1 MHSITLLL
9 LLVAGPATV
18 PEPATPGKGWFKP
31 AEVERGCV
39 ARGIV
44 MPPGLSGSGRVTA
57 KFAVQEDGSA
67 DRVEVPE
74 VVPRPIAEAIATA
87 VKGCRFTPG
96 RKPDGKRAV
105 TWATLPLRFVEEAP
119 ASSPATG
126 VAPPV
131 PGSPPREAEPGCIQ
145 RQLHYR
151 LPPNRLLH
159 GPVVVRVATT
169 PEGKKGEFQLPPE
182 LPDDAA
188 KAFRLSIEDCP
199 LLPAATPEGTPIAG
213 TFEYRINF
221 AQPGEAERAA
231 AAPGLMR
238 EAKLAS
244 TACLQRLRPSGVTG
258 HAVVQVLVT
267 AEGEPTHFRF
277 EPQNIPV
284 DLRTQIA
291 DVLSMCKWETALG
304 LDGKPVAGETVVTIR
319 YR

>member
-1 MHSITLLL
+1 MHSLTLLL
-9 LLVAGPATV
+9 LLAADPVTV
-18 PEPATPGKGWFKP
+18 PEPATPGQGWFKP

-44 MPPGLSGSGRVTA
+44 MPPGLSGSGRVTVR
-57 KFAVQEDGSA
+57 FAVQEDGSA

-74 VVPRPIAEAIATA
+74 VVPRPVAEAIATA

-119 ASSPATG
+119 APGPAPIPSAT
-126 VAPPV
+126 
-131 PGSPPREAEPGCIQ
+131 GSPPREAEPGCIQ

-151 LPPNRLLH
+151 LPPNRLLQ
-159 GPVVVRVATT
+159 GPVVARVAIT
-169 PEGKKGEFQLPPE
+169 PEGKKGAFQVLPE
-182 LPDDAA
+182 LPEDAA
-188 KAFRLSIEDCP
+188 NAFRFSIEDCP
-199 LLPAATPEGTPIAG
+199 LLPATTPEGTPTAG

-221 AQPGEAERAA
+221 AQPGQAERAA
-231 AAPGLMR
+231 AAPGLKR

-244 TACLQRLRPSGVTG
+244 TACLQRLRPSGVMG

-267 AEGEPTHFRF
+267 AEGEPTNLRF

-304 LDGKPVAGETVVTIR
+304 LDDRPVAGETVVTIR